1 MKKTLTA
8 LFYLIAFGAI
18 VYFLRYYLHAPREFI
33 ISLILSLAIIGILVR
48 KKNSY
53 LIAIGSSLLII
64 HIVWLIAIFIPVYEE
79 QLDIRRWYRQNPSL
93 LTQLP
98 GATVE
103 TQVLLSN
110 NKQLSFNSTELVANP
125 LAIYQWDQISTRWAE
140 IRSDAG
146 VFLTFRDG
154 SSAHLLP
161 QTTIKIERLAPDYVS
176 LTNSQIA
183 LSLDRGVITVSTMR
197 KTFADE
203 QRYVVA
209 NNSHFSCKQC
219 TIALSGNAWS
229 IASDEP
235 FVRWTSWGEHI
246 MLSGGNYSFDTNA
259 IRKSDSTILQT
270 LLTETKTTLLN
281 RGETYTHRRQEFI
294 RRERGRT
301 MDASILLTTVS
312 KRKMAIIGLI
322 DRTYREKYNNL
333 LLYEYLREGG
343 ELPTQFNEQ
352 KHLIEF
358 VSF

>member
-125 LAIYQWDQISTRWAE
+125 LAIYQ
-140 IRSDAG
+140 
-146 VFLTFRDG
+146 
-154 SSAHLLP
+154 
-161 QTTIKIERLAPDYVS
+161 
-176 LTNSQIA
+176 
-183 LSLDRGVITVSTMR
+183 
-197 KTFADE
+197 
-203 QRYVVA
+203 
-209 NNSHFSCKQC
+209 
-219 TIALSGNAWS
+219 
-229 IASDEP
+229 
-235 FVRWTSWGEHI
+235 
-246 MLSGGNYSFDTNA
+246 
-259 IRKSDSTILQT
+259 
-270 LLTETKTTLLN
+270 
-281 RGETYTHRRQEFI
+281 
-294 RRERGRT
+294 
-301 MDASILLTTVS
+301 
-312 KRKMAIIGLI
+312 
-322 DRTYREKYNNL
+322 
-333 LLYEYLREGG
+333 
-343 ELPTQFNEQ
+343 
-352 KHLIEF
+352 
-358 VSF
+358 